1 MATEARPTQE
11 LVDIDYVKNGV
22 IVLKNGALRHILL
35 VSGINLDLKSEEEQ
49 GLIMN
54 AFQNFLNSLHFSV
67 QFFVHSRRLN
77 IASYLQTLE
86 RRRGEE
92 TNELLQNQIDEYAQ
106 FIKGFVGN
114 NPIMDKNFFVI
125 VPFDPIRIPGAETV
139 TGKKFF
145 GLFGG
150 KKTPQGG
157 APNEEREHAERENM
171 SQLAQRVDQVAAGLT
186 QIGLRVVAL
195 QNEEVLDLFY
205 NLYNPEA
212 VERKG
217 VVKL

>member
-1 MATEARPTQE
+1 MAQQEARPTQE

-22 IVLKNGALRHILL
+22 VVLKNGALRQILL

-77 IASYLQTLE
+77 IASYLATLE

-92 TNELLQNQIDEYAQ
+92 TNELLQNQIDEYVQ

-114 NPIMDKNFFVI
+114 NPIMDKNFFVT
-125 VPFDPIRIPGAETV
+125 VPFDPIRIPGAETA

-145 GLFGG
+145 GLFSG
-150 KKTPQGG
+150 KKAASEPSV
-157 APNEEREHAERENM
+157 EREHIERENM
-171 SQLAQRVDQVAAGLT
+171 SQLAQRVDQVSAGLA
-186 QIGLRVVAL
+186 QIGLRIVAL

-205 NLYNPEA
+205 NLYNPESI
-212 VERKG
+212 EKKG

>member
-1 MATEARPTQE
+1 MAKEEARSTQE
-11 LVDIDYVKNGV
+11 LVDIDYVNNGV
-22 IVLKNGALRHILL
+22 VVLKNGALRQILL
-35 VSGINLDLKSEEEQ
+35 VSGINFDLKSEEEQ

-77 IASYLQTLE
+77 IVSYLQALE

-92 TNELLQNQIDEYAQ
+92 TNELLQNQIDEYIQ
-106 FIKGFVGN
+106 FIKGFVGD
-114 NPIMDKNFFVI
+114 NPIMDKNFFVV
-125 VPFDPIRIPGAETV
+125 VPFDPIRLPGAESAA
-139 TGKKFF
+139 GKKIF
-145 GLFGG
+145 GLFGN
-150 KKTPQGG
+150 KKKSIESTI
-157 APNEEREHAERENM
+157 EREHAEQENM
-171 SQLAQRVDQVAAGLT
+171 SQLAQRVDAVVSGLT
-186 QIGLRVVAL
+186 AVGLRVAAL

>member
-1 MATEARPTQE
+1 MPNNEARPTQE

-22 IVLKNGALRHILL
+22 VALKNGALRQILL

-67 QFFVHSRRLN
+67 QFFIHSRRLN

-92 TNELLQNQIDEYAQ
+92 KNELLQNQIDEYAQ

-125 VPFDPIRIPGAETV
+125 VPFDPIRIPGAETA

-145 GLFGG
+145 GIFGG
-150 KKTPQGG
+150 KKAATEPTLQ
-157 APNEEREHAERENM
+157 REHAERENA
-171 SQLAQRVDQVAAGLT
+171 SQLAQRVDQVAAGLS
-186 QIGLRVVAL
+186 QIGLRVAAL

-212 VERKG
+212 VERRG